1 MSGWASSMPRPRA
14 RKDDVTRL
22 AQRISRGESG
32 KTEMPSASLK
42 ARPMR
47 RRKTWA
53 MFETRRWRRN
63 WSQALL
69 TEVCFVQVP
78 LCLRD

>member
-1 MSGWASSMPRPRA
+1 MPSPRA

-22 AQRISRGESG
+22 AQRISSGESG
-32 KTEMPSASLK
+32 KTETPCGSLK

-53 MFETRRWRRN
+53 MLETRRWRRN
-63 WSQALL
+63 WVEYGHVSLGFRGRGRVGD
-69 TEVCFVQVP
+69 EGKK
-78 LCLRD
+78 